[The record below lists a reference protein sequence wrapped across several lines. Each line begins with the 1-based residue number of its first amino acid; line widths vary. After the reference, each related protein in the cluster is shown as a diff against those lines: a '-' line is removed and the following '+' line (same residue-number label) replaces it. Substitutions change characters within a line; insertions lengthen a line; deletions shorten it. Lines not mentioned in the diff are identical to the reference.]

1 MPTGITPATVLR
13 RRLAVQQLTREPADA
28 GTTGAGPASTGPASS
43 GQVRATDVVALL
55 TCVQSQEQAQALWSL
70 GMRTGL
76 DEAAVRREL
85 DEAHVVRTHVLRP
98 TWHFVA
104 AADVRWIQ
112 ALTAPRVQQANATQF
127 RRTDLTPAVLD
138 RAAGLILEALAGGR
152 YQSRPELAAVLR
164 AGGIEADGQRL
175 AYVLMHAELEALI
188 CSGPLRGTTSTYAVL
203 DERVPP
209 TPTRSADAMLAE
221 LTWRFFSGHGPAEV
235 KDFTR
240 WSSLTLSQARSGLE
254 MVGDRLQRAVVD
266 GLELWYDP
274 ARGGPLGDDEPDRPE
289 PGAPPVLLTPLYD
302 EVTLSYP
309 RLNFPPA
316 SDHPHPRGYDTYT
329 GSVLAGTQNVGAWRR
344 TIRGRRVTVETWLAP
359 GLPSATLAAVQ
370 AAVQRLAAFLGREL
384 EVVPPGPPPAQ
395 NRAPQGA

>member
-1 MPTGITPATVLR
+1 MQRLTGDPRGTGLAT
-13 RRLAVQQLTREPADA
+13 
-28 GTTGAGPASTGPASS
+28 
-43 GQVRATDVVALL
+43 ATEVVALL
-55 TCVQSQEQAQALWSL
+55 SCVQSQEQAQALWSL
-70 GMRTGL
+70 GIRTTGL
-76 DEAAVRREL
+76 DETAVRREL
-85 DEAHVVRTHVLRP
+85 DEDRFVRTHILRP

-112 ALTAPRVQQANATQF
+112 TLTAPRVQQANATQF
-127 RRTDLTPAVLD
+127 RRTNLTPAVLD
-138 RAAGLILEALAGGR
+138 RAAGLILDALAGGR

-164 AGGIEADGQRL
+164 ASGIEAEGQRL

-209 TPTRSADAMLAE
+209 TPTRSVDAMLAE

-240 WSSLTLSQARSGLE
+240 WSSLTLSQARAGLE
-254 MVGDRLQRAVVD
+254 LVGDRLQRVLVE

-274 ARGGPLGDDEPDRPE
+274 ASGGPLPAVEPDQRE
-289 PGAPPVLLTPLYD
+289 QDVDTAVLLTPLYD

-309 RLNFPPA
+309 RLNFPTA
-316 SDHPHPRGYDTYT
+316 SDHPHPPGYDTYT

-344 TIRGRRVTVETWLAP
+344 TVRGRRVVVETWLAP
-359 GLPSATLAAVQ
+359 GLPPATLAAVDG
-370 AAVQRLAAFLGREL
+370 AVHRLAAFLGREL
-384 EVVPPGPPPAQ
+384 EVVPPGPPPVK
-395 NRAPQGA
+395 NRAPQRA

>member
-1 MPTGITPATVLR
+1 MRSAGLAT
-13 RRLAVQQLTREPADA
+13 
-28 GTTGAGPASTGPASS
+28 
-43 GQVRATDVVALL
+43 ATDVVALL

-70 GMRTGL
+70 GMRTPGL

-85 DEAHVVRTHVLRP
+85 DEARFVRTHILRP

-104 AADVRWIQ
+104 AADVRWLQ

-138 RAAGLILEALAGGR
+138 RAAGLILDALAGGR

-175 AYVLMHAELEALI
+175 AYVLMHAELEALV

-203 DERVPP
+203 DERIPP
-209 TPTRSADAMLAE
+209 TPAMPAEAMLAE

-240 WSSLTLSQARSGLE
+240 WSSLTISQARAGLE
-254 MVGDRLQRAVVD
+254 LIGDRLQRVVVD

-274 ARGGPLGDDEPDRPE
+274 LRGGALADGEPDPPE
-289 PGAPPVLLTPLYD
+289 QHAGTPVLLTPLYD

-309 RLNFPPA
+309 RLNFPIA
-316 SDHPHPRGYDTYT
+316 SNHPHPPGYDTYT
-329 GSVLAGTQNVGAWRR
+329 GSVLAGTQNIGAWRR
-344 TIRGRRVTVETWLAP
+344 TVRARRVAVETWLAP
-359 GLPSATLAAVQ
+359 GLSPATVTAVDSAA
-370 AAVQRLAAFLGREL
+370 QRLAAFLGREL
-384 EVVPPGPPPAQ
+384 ELVPPGPPPAR
-395 NRAPQGA
+395 NRTPQRA